1 MNERRAPEPG
11 GPRRFA
17 SGEVLVHV
25 FSIHSRSPALAAL
38 ACLVL
43 GCSQPGADEAA
54 TFGTLSMP
62 LATVV
67 NGVHYRLSGDSFF
80 VTGPVSRDLEPNGSG
95 VIVYATL
102 PAGAYEVGL
111 RDGWALE
118 RQGED
123 GFEAVEAELISP
135 NPRQAQIESGSTT
148 ILAWVFRTDALPVG
162 LEPPGVVQGNL
173 SVLDSSN
180 PVASLAGD
188 LLLGTQAHVDGLQGV
203 EAIDGS
209 LAIDGSGDVESL
221 AALASLTR
229 VEGDLV
235 LEASGSLSNLE
246 GLAGLAHIGGTL
258 RLTGNTVLTSLRAL
272 TTLQTVGAIS
282 ITENASLPSCE
293 AQWLVDHITDT
304 LGGSIGQL
312 QPDASLEPGS
322 VILSGND
329 GAGTCP

>member
-1 MNERRAPEPG
+1 MLARRK
-11 GPRRFA
+11 
-17 SGEVLVHV
+17 
-25 FSIHSRSPALAAL
+25 RS
-38 ACLVL
+38 
-43 GCSQPGADEAA
+43 
-54 TFGTLSMP
+54 P
-62 LATVV
+62 LAT
-67 NGVHYRLSGDSFF
+67 
-80 VTGPVSRDLEPNGSG
+80 
-95 VIVYATL
+95 
-102 PAGAYEVGL
+102 
-111 RDGWALE
+111 
-118 RQGED
+118 
-123 GFEAVEAELISP
+123 
-135 NPRQAQIESGSTT
+135 
-148 ILAWVFRTDALPVG
+148 
-162 LEPPGVVQGNL
+162 
-173 SVLDSSN
+173 
-180 PVASLAGD
+180 
-188 LLLGTQAHVDGLQGV
+188 
-203 EAIDGS
+203 
-209 LAIDGSGDVESL
+209 
-221 AALASLTR
+221 LTR